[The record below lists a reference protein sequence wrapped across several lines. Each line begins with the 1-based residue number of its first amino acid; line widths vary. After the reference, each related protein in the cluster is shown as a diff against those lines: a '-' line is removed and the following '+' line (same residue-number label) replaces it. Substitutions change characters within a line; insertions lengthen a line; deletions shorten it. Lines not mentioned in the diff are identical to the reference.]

1 MYWNLL
7 IKIKKDQFVLPIVT
21 SMIGLFFGE
30 TEFPKKILL
39 KLKQE
44 NKKYIIIDLSEKKI
58 FKKNPHSQAFGIGQF
73 GKIFKFLLANKC
85 KKVLFAGKINK
96 PKFSSLKVDFKGFYY
111 LPKIIKATK
120 LGDAAILK
128 AIIKILVKEKIKV
141 ISSNTY
147 NPELTLSKGCYTKLK
162 PNTKDLVSVKKGI
175 KSLSMINPN
184 NHVQGLVV
192 RNSIIIGKEKIYGTK
207 KMLQMISKDKNF
219 QGILI
224 KFPKKNQDL
233 RIDLPT
239 IGFDTLKDC
248 KKYGIKGIILKS
260 KQNIFI
266 DKNKSIKYANKNKI
280 FIIVK

>member
-1 MYWNLL
+1 
-7 IKIKKDQFVLPIVT
+7 
-21 SMIGLFFGE
+21 MIGLFFGD

-39 KLKQE
+39 KIKQ
-44 NKKYIIIDLSEKKI
+44 NKKKYIIIDLSKKK
-58 FKKNPHSQAFGIGQF
+58 FFRKNPHSQSFSIGQF
-73 GKIFKFLLANKC
+73 GKIFKFLSTNKC

-111 LPKIIKATK
+111 LPRIIKAAK

-128 AIIKILVKEKIKV
+128 AIIKILLKEKITV

-147 NPELTLSKGCYTKLK
+147 NKELTLSKGCYTKLK
-162 PNTKDLVSVKKGI
+162 PNIKDQTSINKGI
-175 KSLSMINPN
+175 KSLSEINPH
-184 NHVQGLVV
+184 NHVQGLIV
-192 RNSIIIGKEKIYGTK
+192 RDSIIVEKEKIHGTK
-207 KMLQMISKDKNF
+207 KMLQMINKIKNSH
-219 QGILI
+219 GILI

-248 KKYGIKGIILKS
+248 KKSGIKGIVLKS
-260 KQNIFI
+260 NKNIFI
-266 DKNKSIKYANKNKI
+266 DKDKSIKYANKNKI